1 MVSFEHGVT
10 AVGTFLRQR
19 GKKQCPGECP
29 RMGREAAARE
39 GSSDVVLYKSAAWQ
53 LGVAGGDAG
62 GAHCW
67 DATAARKSAGDSR
80 AVSCSAIPVLLH
92 CSCHCLPC
100 CRTMKP
106 LKLFGM
112 VVFCG
117 LLSPTQGVLSGLS
130 CAISPRAMQQV
141 LSDAIIQTGLLEK
154 HLQGMALPNIMSD
167 RGLLSSPTI
176 ITGLH
181 LERSW
186 LPTLSIALLPGIGM
200 QLVVTV
206 HLDLS
211 GNCLM
216 GILSEVI
223 AISLDVTITSNIK
236 STSFELGTVHV
247 TVDDCFCILGA
258 VKIKLISG
266 LLSLSVHDMVF
277 SHLTATLPGLLC
289 PVMDAVS
296 EIVNVQLL
304 STLNVVMPVGLKGMV
319 HYHLVGPPFT
329 SGSSLMMDLDGT
341 VQQMGGS
348 IIPHDSYASTLPPLL
363 DGLLIIILRQSFLSS
378 LLALLLHI
386 QPYTFPCSS
395 EAFSGANQL
404 RDSITDLYPT
414 GCTSCPAASP
424 LSIRVEC
431 VGNPILLLEPNKATV
446 ELSVLLQVFVK
457 RPDGSVIIL
466 LLLKADLSLN
476 VRLSISRG
484 SLMLAFSLSR
494 VSLFLESSDIGIS
507 EISNLKPHLT
517 KLLVEI
523 YLPRL
528 NAVAGDGIP
537 LPDVFGITLMGAE
550 LQILLGLL
558 VISV

>member
-19 GKKQCPGECP
+19 GKKQCP
-29 RMGREAAARE
+29 
-39 GSSDVVLYKSAAWQ
+39 AAWQ

-67 DATAARKSAGDSR
+67 DATAARK
-80 AVSCSAIPVLLH
+80 
-92 CSCHCLPC
+92 
-100 CRTMKP
+100 RTMKP

-395 EAFSGANQL
+395 EAVSATAL
-404 RDSITDLYPT
+404 RCTSAAPPA
-414 GCTSCPAASP
+414 CTSCPAASP

-550 LQILLGLL
+550 LQILLVSAGHGSALL
-558 VISV
+558 